1 MNKIIVTGDIHGNPF
16 QRLNLENFP
25 EGKTYTKEDYVIIL
39 GDFGLV
45 WDDSAMEHSCLDW
58 LENKPWTTLFI
69 DGNHENYDL
78 LNKFPIEEWGSG
90 RVQKIRSSVIHLLRG
105 EVYDIGGYKFLAM
118 GGARSHDIQDGIL
131 EVGDPRIKI
140 WKKDDFKLFRI
151 NHISWWEEEIPN
163 EEERKNALKNLAEND
178 YKVDYILT
186 HEAPSSDV
194 VLMDHLLYHPDEYSK
209 WLEMEIRQKVKYKK
223 WFFGHYHLN
232 LDVNEKETCL
242 FERRIRIV

>member
-25 EGKTYTKEDYVIIL
+25 EGKTFTKEDYVIIL

-58 LENKPWTTLFI
+58 LENKSWTTLFI

-78 LNKFPIEEWGSG
+78 LNKFPIEEWGGG

-118 GGARSHDIQDGIL
+118 GGARSHDIQDGVL

>member
-16 QRLNLENFP
+16 QRLNVENFH

-78 LNKFPIEEWGSG
+78 LNKFPIEEWGGG

-118 GGARSHDIQDGIL
+118 GGARSHDIQDGVL

-140 WKKDDFKLFRI
+140 WKKDNFKLFRI

-194 VLMDHLLYHPDEYSK
+194 VLMDHLLYHPDEYSR

>member
-25 EGKTYTKEDYVIIL
+25 EGKTFTKEDYVIIL

-45 WDDSAMEHSCLDW
+45 WDDSAMEHSCLNW

-78 LNKFPIEEWGSG
+78 LNKFPIEEWGGG

-118 GGARSHDIQDGIL
+118 GGARSHDIQDGVL

-194 VLMDHLLYHPDEYSK
+194 VLMDHLLYHPDEYSR

>member
-1 MNKIIVTGDIHGNPF
+1 MNKIIVTGEIHGNPF
-16 QRLNLENFP
+16 QRLNVENFP
-25 EGKTYTKEDYVIIL
+25 EGKTFTKEDYVIIL

-78 LNKFPIEEWGSG
+78 LNKFPIEEWGGG

-105 EVYDIGGYKFLAM
+105 EVYDIGGYKFFAM
-118 GGARSHDIQDGIL
+118 GGARSHDIQDGVL

>member
-25 EGKTYTKEDYVIIL
+25 EGKTFTKEDYVIIL

-58 LENKPWTTLFI
+58 LENKSWTTLFI

-78 LNKFPIEEWGSG
+78 LNKFPIEEWGGG

-194 VLMDHLLYHPDEYSK
+194 ILMDHLLYHPDEYSR

>member
-16 QRLNLENFP
+16 QRLNVENFP
-25 EGKTYTKEDYVIIL
+25 EGKTFTKEDYVIIL

-78 LNKFPIEEWGSG
+78 LNKFPIEEWGGG
-90 RVQKIRSSVIHLLRG
+90 RVQKIRSSIIHLLRG

-118 GGARSHDIQDGIL
+118 GGARSHDIQDGVL

-140 WKKDDFKLFRI
+140 WKKDNFKLFRI

-163 EEERKNALKNLAEND
+163 EEERKNALKNLAKND

>member
-1 MNKIIVTGDIHGNPF
+1 MSKIIITGDIRGNPF

-78 LNKFPIEEWGSG
+78 LNKFPIEEWGGG

>member
-16 QRLNLENFP
+16 QRLNVENFP
-25 EGKTYTKEDYVIIL
+25 EGKTFTKEDYVIIL

-78 LNKFPIEEWGSG
+78 LNKFPIEEWGGG

-118 GGARSHDIQDGIL
+118 GGARSHDIQDGVL

-151 NHISWWEEEIPN
+151 NHISWWKEEIPN

-242 FERRIRIV
+242 FERRVRIV

>member
-16 QRLNLENFP
+16 QRLNVENFP

-78 LNKFPIEEWGSG
+78 LNKFPIEEWGGG

-118 GGARSHDIQDGIL
+118 GGARSHDIQDGVL

-242 FERRIRIV
+242 FERRVRIV

>member
-39 GDFGLV
+39 GDFGLI

-78 LNKFPIEEWGSG
+78 LNKFPIEEWDGG

-118 GGARSHDIQDGIL
+118 GGARSHDIQDGVL

>member
-16 QRLNLENFP
+16 QRLNVENFP

-78 LNKFPIEEWGSG
+78 LNKFPIEEWGGG

-118 GGARSHDIQDGIL
+118 GGARSHDIQDGVL

-140 WKKDDFKLFRI
+140 WKKDDFKIFRI

>member
-25 EGKTYTKEDYVIIL
+25 EGKTFTKEDYVIIL

-78 LNKFPIEEWGSG
+78 LNKFPIEEWGGG

-118 GGARSHDIQDGIL
+118 GGARSHDIQDGVL

>member
-25 EGKTYTKEDYVIIL
+25 EGKTFTKEDYVIIL

-78 LNKFPIEEWGSG
+78 LNKFPIEEWGGG

-118 GGARSHDIQDGIL
+118 GGARSHDIQDGVL

-140 WKKDDFKLFRI
+140 WKKDDFKFFRI

-163 EEERKNALKNLAEND
+163 EKERKNALKNLAEND
-178 YKVDYILT
+178 YKIDYILT

>member
-25 EGKTYTKEDYVIIL
+25 EGKTFTKEDYVIIL

-78 LNKFPIEEWGSG
+78 LNKFPIEEWGGG

-140 WKKDDFKLFRI
+140 WKKDNFKLFRI

-194 VLMDHLLYHPDEYSK
+194 ILMDHLLYHPDEYSK

>member
-25 EGKTYTKEDYVIIL
+25 EGKTFTKEDYVIIL

-78 LNKFPIEEWGSG
+78 LNKFPIEEWGGG

-118 GGARSHDIQDGIL
+118 GGARSHDIQDGVL

-140 WKKDDFKLFRI
+140 WKKDNFKLFRI

-163 EEERKNALKNLAEND
+163 EKERKNALKNLAEND

>member
-78 LNKFPIEEWGSG
+78 LNKFPIEEWGGG

-151 NHISWWEEEIPN
+151 NHISWWKEEIPN

-194 VLMDHLLYHPDEYSK
+194 VLMDHLLYHPDEYSR

>member
-25 EGKTYTKEDYVIIL
+25 EGKTFTKEDYVIIL

-45 WDDSAMEHSCLDW
+45 WDDSAMEHSCLNW

-78 LNKFPIEEWGSG
+78 LNKFPIEEWGGG

-118 GGARSHDIQDGIL
+118 GGARSHDIQDGVL

-242 FERRIRIV
+242 FERRVRIV

>member
-45 WDDSAMEHSCLDW
+45 WDDSAMEHSCLNW

-78 LNKFPIEEWGSG
+78 LNKFPIEEWGGG

>member
-78 LNKFPIEEWGSG
+78 LNKFPIEKWGGG

-118 GGARSHDIQDGIL
+118 GGARSHDIQDGVL

>member
-25 EGKTYTKEDYVIIL
+25 EGKTFTKEDYVIIL

>member
-78 LNKFPIEEWGSG
+78 LNKFPIEEWGGG

-118 GGARSHDIQDGIL
+118 GGARSHDIQDGVL

-194 VLMDHLLYHPDEYSK
+194 VLMDHLLYHPDECSK
-209 WLEMEIRQKVKYKK
+209 WLEMEIRQRVK
-223 WFFGHYHLN
+223 
-232 LDVNEKETCL
+232 
-242 FERRIRIV
+242 

>member
-25 EGKTYTKEDYVIIL
+25 EGKTFTKEDYVIIL

-78 LNKFPIEEWGSG
+78 LNKFPIEEWGGG

-118 GGARSHDIQDGIL
+118 GGARSHDIQDRVL

>member
-78 LNKFPIEEWGSG
+78 LNKFPIEEWGG
-90 RVQKIRSSVIHLLRG
+90 GCVQKIRPSVIHLLRG

-118 GGARSHDIQDGIL
+118 GGARSHDIQDGVL

-140 WKKDDFKLFRI
+140 WKKDNFKLFRI

-194 VLMDHLLYHPDEYSK
+194 VLMDHLLYHPDEYSR
-209 WLEMEIRQKVKYKK
+209 WLEMEIRQKVEYKK

-242 FERRIRIV
+242 FERRVRIV

>member
-16 QRLNLENFP
+16 QRLNVENFP
-25 EGKTYTKEDYVIIL
+25 EGKAYTKEDYVIIL

-78 LNKFPIEEWGSG
+78 LNKFPIEEWGGG

-118 GGARSHDIQDGIL
+118 GGARSHDIQDGVL

>member
-1 MNKIIVTGDIHGNPF
+1 MNKIIVTGDIHGNPS
-16 QRLNLENFP
+16 QRLNVENFP
-25 EGKTYTKEDYVIIL
+25 EGKTFTKEDYVIIL

-78 LNKFPIEEWGSG
+78 LNKFPIEEWGGG

-105 EVYDIGGYKFLAM
+105 EVYDIGGYKFFAM
-118 GGARSHDIQDGIL
+118 GGARSHDIQDGVL

>member
-78 LNKFPIEEWGSG
+78 LNKFPIEEWGGG

>member
-78 LNKFPIEEWGSG
+78 LNKFPIEEWGGG

-194 VLMDHLLYHPDEYSK
+194 ILMDHLLYHPDEYSK

>member
-25 EGKTYTKEDYVIIL
+25 EGKTFTKKDYVIIL

-78 LNKFPIEEWGSG
+78 LNKFSIEEWGGG

-118 GGARSHDIQDGIL
+118 GGARSHDIQDGVL

-140 WKKDDFKLFRI
+140 WKKDNFKLFRI
-151 NHISWWEEEIPN
+151 NHISWWGEEIPN

-194 VLMDHLLYHPDEYSK
+194 VLIDHLLYHPDEYSK

-242 FERRIRIV
+242 FERRVRIV

>member
-25 EGKTYTKEDYVIIL
+25 EGKTFTKEDYVIIL

-45 WDDSAMEHSCLDW
+45 WDDSAMEHSCLNW

-78 LNKFPIEEWGSG
+78 LNKFPIEEWGGG

-118 GGARSHDIQDGIL
+118 GGARSHDIQDGVL

-151 NHISWWEEEIPN
+151 NHISWWKEEIPN
-163 EEERKNALKNLAEND
+163 EEERKNALRNLAEND

-194 VLMDHLLYHPDEYSK
+194 ILMDHLLYHPDEYSK

-223 WFFGHYHLN
+223 WFFFFFYLN
-232 LDVNEKETCL
+232 LDINEKETCL

>member
-16 QRLNLENFP
+16 QRLNVENFP
-25 EGKTYTKEDYVIIL
+25 EGKTFTKEDYVIIL

-45 WDDSAMEHSCLDW
+45 WDNSAMEHSCLDW

-78 LNKFPIEEWGSG
+78 LNKFPIEEWGGG

-242 FERRIRIV
+242 FERRTRIV

>member
-1 MNKIIVTGDIHGNPF
+1 MNKIIITGDIHGNPF

-25 EGKTYTKEDYVIIL
+25 EGKTFTKEDYVIIL

-45 WDDSAMEHSCLDW
+45 WDDSAMEHSCLNW

-78 LNKFPIEEWGSG
+78 LNKFPIEEWGGG

-118 GGARSHDIQDGIL
+118 GGARSHDIQDGVL

-151 NHISWWEEEIPN
+151 NHISWWGEEIPN

-232 LDVNEKETCL
+232 LDINEKETCL

>member
-16 QRLNLENFP
+16 QRLNVENFP
-25 EGKTYTKEDYVIIL
+25 EGKTFTKEDYVIIL

-78 LNKFPIEEWGSG
+78 LNKFPIEEWGGG

-151 NHISWWEEEIPN
+151 NHISWWGEEIPN

>member
-25 EGKTYTKEDYVIIL
+25 EGKTFTKKDYVIIL

-78 LNKFPIEEWGSG
+78 LNKFSIEEWGGG

-118 GGARSHDIQDGIL
+118 GGARSHDIQDGVL

-140 WKKDDFKLFRI
+140 WKKDNFKLFRI
-151 NHISWWEEEIPN
+151 NHISWWGEEIPN

-242 FERRIRIV
+242 FERRVRIV

>member
-45 WDDSAMEHSCLDW
+45 WDDSTMEHSCLDW

-78 LNKFPIEEWGSG
+78 LNKFPIEEWGGG

-118 GGARSHDIQDGIL
+118 GGARSHDIQDGVL

-151 NHISWWEEEIPN
+151 NHISWWEGEIPN

>member
-16 QRLNLENFP
+16 QRLNVENFP

-78 LNKFPIEEWGSG
+78 LNKFPIEEWGGG

-242 FERRIRIV
+242 FERRVRIV

>member
-1 MNKIIVTGDIHGNPF
+1 MVYITGDIHGNPF

-78 LNKFPIEEWGSG
+78 LNKFPIEEWGGG

-194 VLMDHLLYHPDEYSK
+194 ILMDHLLYHPDEYSK

>member
-25 EGKTYTKEDYVIIL
+25 EGKTFTKEDYVIIL

-45 WDDSAMEHSCLDW
+45 WDDSAMEHSCLNW

-78 LNKFPIEEWGSG
+78 LNKFPIEEWGGG

-118 GGARSHDIQDGIL
+118 GGARSHDIQDGVL

>member
-25 EGKTYTKEDYVIIL
+25 EGKTFTKEDYVIIL

-78 LNKFPIEEWGSG
+78 LNKFPIEEWGGG

-105 EVYDIGGYKFLAM
+105 EVYDIGGHKFFAM
-118 GGARSHDIQDGIL
+118 GGARSHDIQDGVL
-131 EVGDPRIKI
+131 EVGDSRIKI
-140 WKKDDFKLFRI
+140 WKKDNFKLFRI

-163 EEERKNALKNLAEND
+163 EKERKNALKNLAEND

-194 VLMDHLLYHPDEYSK
+194 ALMDHLLYHPDEYSK

-232 LDVNEKETCL
+232 LDINEKETCL

>member
-25 EGKTYTKEDYVIIL
+25 EGKTFTKEDYVIIL

-78 LNKFPIEEWGSG
+78 LNKFPIEEWGGG

-194 VLMDHLLYHPDEYSK
+194 ILMDHLLYHPDEYSK

>member
-1 MNKIIVTGDIHGNPF
+1 MNKIIITGDIHGNPF

-25 EGKTYTKEDYVIIL
+25 EGKTFTKEDYVIIL

-78 LNKFPIEEWGSG
+78 LNKFPIEEWGGG

-118 GGARSHDIQDGIL
+118 GGARSHDIQDGVL

-194 VLMDHLLYHPDEYSK
+194 VLMDHLLYHPDEYSR